1 MNPRIP
7 YPQQNQ
13 NPSVPRVERGRVS
26 TDVRDENAEQ
36 TPRTHRIRP
45 SGSNGGQESGS
56 TNQVAR
62 QHENEGWSHQP
73 SRRPI
78 LGAVHREGAQEPTA
92 VRPQLVRNS
101 GYDEPRNVPQQ
112 VQGPTGV
119 RGEWT
124 TPPSNLGA
132 GGERGEWRHG
142 PSYNPVPPTPQRERP
157 TDAQGLDGWHR
168 DTLRSLPQVRQ
179 LQSLGR

>member
-13 NPSVPRVERGRVS
+13 NPSVPRVERGRFS
-26 TDVRDENAEQ
+26 TDVRDEIAEQ

-78 LGAVHREGAQEPTA
+78 LGAVHKEGAQEPTA
-92 VRPQLVRNS
+92 
-101 GYDEPRNVPQQ
+101 QQ

-179 LQSLGR
+179 LHDLGR